1 MRKINVL
8 CVDDDPVSL
17 NKMVAIMEEIGDCR
31 QAETG
36 KEAVTV
42 FFKNL
47 EAGNTF
53 DLITLDI
60 SLPDM
65 EGTEVL
71 RILRQIEA
79 DKGIAGQKRAKI
91 IMVTSH
97 ADKGRVVASLKAG
110 CNDYIV
116 KPFDINTL
124 ISKVEQFGF

>member
-36 KEAVTV
+36 KEAVAI
-42 FFKNL
+42 FFKKL
-47 EAGNTF
+47 ETGNTF

-79 DKGIAGQKRAKI
+79 DKAVAGLKPAKI